1 MRVWLSYQSDY
12 LRRARL
18 RRARRG
24 GFTLVELLV
33 VIAIIGILL
42 ALLLPAVQA
51 ARETARRTQ
60 CTNNLRN
67 LALATL
73 QFETAQKRFPPAAQQ
88 RDGKVADDVKPPL
101 ANHNGISFVLP
112 HFEALTTFEAIDFG
126 YDWNHPRNE
135 SHTKQNV
142 SGILHCPSAPNGRA
156 ERHVTDYLAAIR
168 VAVDGSPSLK
178 PLILSGQIDSKN
190 GAADK
195 SPFWDGILQIDK
207 LALVGGSLEVDLKN
221 TNRRQVR
228 VAQVLDG
235 LSNTWMWYEAA
246 GKPFIYERGVFL
258 REDSSSNSRFR
269 WASPLTWMT
278 INDYCGES
286 QIINCDNVNKPYSF
300 HDGGTNIA
308 YSDASVR
315 FHTDDLDPQLFV
327 ALLTM
332 AGEDAIPFQ

>member
-1 MRVWLSYQSDY
+1 VP
-12 LRRARL
+12 LRS
-18 RRARRG
+18 G
-24 GFTLVELLV
+24 G
-33 VIAIIGILL
+33 
-42 ALLLPAVQA
+42 
-51 ARETARRTQ
+51 REQ
-60 CTNNLRN
+60 
-67 LALATL
+67 
-73 QFETAQKRFPPAAQQ
+73 
-88 RDGKVADDVKPPL
+88 
-101 ANHNGISFVLP
+101 
-112 HFEALTTFEAIDFG
+112 
-126 YDWNHPRNE
+126 
-135 SHTKQNV
+135 
-142 SGILHCPSAPNGRA
+142 
-156 ERHVTDYLAAIR
+156 RHVTDYITAIR

-178 PLILSGQIDSKN
+178 PLIVSGKIDAKG

-207 LALVGGSLEVDLKN
+207 LALVSGSLEVDPKN
-221 TNRRQVR
+221 TDCRRVR

-278 INDYCGES
+278 INDYCGDG

-300 HDGGTNIA
+300 HDGGTNVA
-308 YSDASVR
+308 CADASVH

-332 AGEDAIPFQ
+332 AGEDVVPPQ